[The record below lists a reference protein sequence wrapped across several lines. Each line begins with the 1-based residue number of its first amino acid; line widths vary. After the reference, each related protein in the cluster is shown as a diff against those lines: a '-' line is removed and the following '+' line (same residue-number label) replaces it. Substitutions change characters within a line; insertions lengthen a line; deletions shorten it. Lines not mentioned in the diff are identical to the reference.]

1 MSFTTTGEH
10 EAIRTAVREF
20 GEEELKPVAREH
32 DETGEYPEDLRRKA
46 AELDFVA
53 PHVPEE
59 YGGAGMDMIARIIV
73 TEELWRA
80 DPGLGSAVG
89 SAGFG
94 SSMLL
99 KYGDEWMKEEWL
111 TRITAGES
119 ASCSCISEPAHG
131 SNVAGMETTA
141 EKDGDEWVIDGNKM
155 WITNGTVADVAVV
168 MAKTSPSE
176 GHKGITAFLV
186 PTDRDGWQPTKID
199 NKLGI
204 RASDLAEIVIDGV
217 RVPERNVIGE
227 VDAGFYQLM
236 DFFASGR
243 TGVAAQ
249 AVGAAQGAFDAAL
262 SYAGER
268 EQFDQKIGEFQAI
281 RHKLADMATDIE
293 AARSLTYRA
302 GANVEEGNPDRAAK
316 FAAMAKLFASEHAV
330 DVADEALQVFGGAG
344 YVTDH
349 PAERYY
355 RDARITKIY
364 EGTSEIQK
372 NIIADQLL

>member
-10 EAIRTAVREF
+10 EAIRKAVREF

-59 YGGAGMDMIARIIV
+59 YGGAGMDMIARIVV

-80 DPGLGSAVG
+80 DPGLGSAIG

-204 RASDLAEIVIDGV
+204 RASDLAEIVIDDV
-217 RVPERNVIGE
+217 RVSERNVIGE

-262 SYAGER
+262 EYAGER

-302 GANVEEGNPDRAAK
+302 GANVEEGNPDQAAK

-330 DVADEALQVFGGAG
+330 EVADEALQVFGGAG

-372 NIIADQLL
+372 NIIADRLL

>member
-10 EAIRTAVREF
+10 EAIRKAVREF
-20 GEEELKPVAREH
+20 GEEELRPVAREH
-32 DETGEYPEDLRRKA
+32 DEEKKYPEDLRRAA

-53 PHVPEE
+53 PHIPEE
-59 YGGAGMDMIARIIV
+59 YGGAG
-73 TEELWRA
+73 
-80 DPGLGSAVG
+80 G

-94 SSMLL
+94 SSMIL

-111 TRITAGES
+111 PRIAGGES

-168 MAKTSPSE
+168 MAKTSPGE

-186 PTDRDGWQPTKID
+186 STDRDGWQPSRID

-204 RASDLAEIVIDGV
+204 RASDLAEVVIDDV
-217 RVPERNVIGE
+217 RVSEDNVIGA
-227 VDAGFYQLM
+227 VDQGFYQLM

-262 SYAGER
+262 DYAGER

-302 GANVEEGNPDRAAK
+302 AANVEEGNPDQAAR

-330 DVADEALQVFGGAG
+330 EVADEALQVFGGSG
-344 YVTDH
+344 YVTDY

-372 NIIADQLL
+372 NVIADRLL